1 MQAKLTITGRLPGLN
16 EYINACRNDPHSGAS
31 MKRVSQE
38 RVMWAVMQQIRVKF
52 RRPVW
57 ITYAWYEQDRR
68 RDMSNISAFGIKVIE
83 DALVRCGVLR
93 DDGWKC
99 IEGFGSS
106 FAVDR
111 ARPRVVVTIREVEDA
126 PDDD

>member
-31 MKRVSQE
+31 MKRVAQE
-38 RVMWAVMQQIRVKF
+38 RVMWAVKQQIRVKF

-57 ITYAWYEQDRR
+57 ITYVWYEQDRR
-68 RDMSNISAFGIKVIE
+68 RDKSNISAFGVKVIE
-83 DALVRCGVLR
+83 DALVRCGVIH
-93 DDGWKC
+93 DDGWKY
-99 IEGFGSS
+99 IAGFENR

-111 ARPRVVVTIREVEDA
+111 ARPRVVVTIREDEDA
-126 PDDD
+126 ENDD